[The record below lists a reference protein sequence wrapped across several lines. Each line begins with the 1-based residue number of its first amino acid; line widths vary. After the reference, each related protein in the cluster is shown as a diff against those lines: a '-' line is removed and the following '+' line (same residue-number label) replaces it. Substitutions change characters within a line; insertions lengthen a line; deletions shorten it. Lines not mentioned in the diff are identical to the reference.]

1 MTDYQLI
8 GILSIDSYRMRY
20 MEVLF
25 IVLSFKSNKNE
36 IEKFLQDMKNIL
48 EDESFNIHDNIKVVK
63 SKKKEEYST
72 PYTMVDLEYDDSDV
86 VECLKDLTIKEYSE
100 TLVDKDN
107 LEPPLLYVFGKDI
120 SNKQVYIKVK
130 IKGDKAKYVLCV
142 SFHYAEYEMSFPYF
156 K

>member
-63 SKKKEEYST
+63 SKKKEEKEKYST

-100 TLVDKDN
+100 TLV
-107 LEPPLLYVFGKDI
+107 
-120 SNKQVYIKVK
+120 VK
-130 IKGDKAKYVLCV
+130 II
-142 SFHYAEYEMSFPYF
+142 
-156 K
+156 

>member
-1 MTDYQLI
+1 
-8 GILSIDSYRMRY
+8 MRY

-63 SKKKEEYST
+63 SKKKEEKEKYST

-120 SNKQVYIKVK
+120 SNKQSI
-130 IKGDKAKYVLCV
+130 
-142 SFHYAEYEMSFPYF
+142 H
-156 K
+156 

>member
-1 MTDYQLI
+1 MIAILI
-8 GILSIDSYRMRY
+8 GILTAGAGAKFVSELRPSPVEQYGEKDDW
-20 MEVLF
+20 L
-25 IVLSFKSNKNE
+25 IVRG
-36 IEKFLQDMKNIL
+36 Q
-48 EDESFNIHDNIKVVK
+48 VY
-63 SKKKEEYST
+63 KKEEKEKYST

>member
-1 MTDYQLI
+1 
-8 GILSIDSYRMRY
+8 MRY

-63 SKKKEEYST
+63 SKKKEEKEKYST

-86 VECLKDLTIKEYSE
+86 VECLKDLRI
-100 TLVDKDN
+100 
-107 LEPPLLYVFGKDI
+107 FGNI
-120 SNKQVYIKVK
+120 S
-130 IKGDKAKYVLCV
+130 G
-142 SFHYAEYEMSFPYF
+142 
-156 K
+156 